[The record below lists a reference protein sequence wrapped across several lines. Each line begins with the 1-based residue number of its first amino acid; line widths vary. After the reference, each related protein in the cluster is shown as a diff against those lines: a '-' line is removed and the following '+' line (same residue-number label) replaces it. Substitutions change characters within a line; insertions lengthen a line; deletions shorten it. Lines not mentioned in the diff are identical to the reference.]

1 MNRKRLRE
9 VVEKVAGTFHGIAER
24 ASRGGRHDDAQRLDS
39 KAAAA
44 VRGAAQEREQ
54 ADRLRAD
61 AMTEESN
68 RADTENP

>member
-1 MNRKRLRE
+1 
-9 VVEKVAGTFHGIAER
+9 
-24 ASRGGRHDDAQRLDS
+24 
-39 KAAAA
+39 